1 MKSFGMWRLIDSGAG
16 LASENMAIDEALLK
30 SCELGESHP
39 TLHFYTWKTPSIS
52 LGYFQDISEA
62 IRVNECLV
70 KGIQVVRRITG
81 GRAVVHQKDVSF
93 SLIFPAKGG
102 IVPSG
107 ISSSYKMISQGLI
120 EGLRSLGIMADI
132 SESGGLQNGCKKE
145 ERDLSACFLTRIR
158 FEVMVSGR
166 KLLGFAQRRIGN
178 WVLLQGTVMIDLD
191 RSLWTEFLYYPDRLD
206 YNDIIGRLQ
215 SEITSVSEIL
225 GKQADMMLSVK
236 KALLKGLS
244 KVLGIRFAIQGLGF
258 KEWTEVDRLA
268 VYKYRDLLG
277 KRPDSPSQELYQ

>member
-1 MKSFGMWRLIDSGAG
+1 MWRLIDSGAG
-16 LASENMAIDEALLK
+16 LASENMAIDEAILK
-30 SCELGESHP
+30 SCELRESPP

-52 LGYFQDISEA
+52 LGYFQDFSDTVK
-62 IRVNECLV
+62 VNECLV

-81 GRAVVHQKDVSF
+81 GRAVVHHKDVSF

-102 IVPSG
+102 IIPPG
-107 ISSSYKMISQGLI
+107 ISSSYRMIAQGLI

-132 SESGGLQNGCKKE
+132 SDNKRFQNGFKKE

-166 KLLGFAQRRIGN
+166 KLLGFAQRRIGD
-178 WVLLQGTVMIDLD
+178 WVLLQGTIMIDLD
-191 RSLWTEFLYYPDRLD
+191 RSLWTDFLYYPDSLDSHEIIDRL
-206 YNDIIGRLQ
+206 R
-215 SEITSVSEIL
+215 SEITSVNEVL
-225 GKQADMMLSVK
+225 GKQDDIVLSMK

-258 KEWTEVDRLA
+258 KEWTDVDRLA
-268 VYKYRDLLG
+268 GYKYRDLLG
-277 KRPDSPSQELYQ
+277 KSPGCPSRELYH